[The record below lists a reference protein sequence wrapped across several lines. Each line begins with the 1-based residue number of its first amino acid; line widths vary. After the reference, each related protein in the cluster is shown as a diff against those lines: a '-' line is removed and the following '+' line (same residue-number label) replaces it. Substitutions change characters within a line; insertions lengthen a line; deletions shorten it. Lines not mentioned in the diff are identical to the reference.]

1 MNIADREVGDIKNRR
16 GIGISNMQNNK
27 ISQVTDEA
35 ETVEVNIG
43 SNSHWAPPT
52 LMRGYEIRR
61 NLSTSISLI
70 IQHHDQWLNNILSRS
85 SWFSFI
91 HDIFYLI
98 HQKCFTWNIMTEPIL
113 FIPNRW
119 KYYCTF
125 SISFW
130 IFFLYHSRLS
140 IIQARF
146 YLVIKRLS
154 P

>member
-1 MNIADREVGDIKNRR
+1 MNIPDREVGDIKNRR
-16 GIGISNMQNNK
+16 GIGISNMQNKK
-27 ISQVTDEA
+27 ISQVTDET

-43 SNSHWAPPT
+43 SNSHWALTT
-52 LMRGYEIRR
+52 LMRGYEISK

-91 HDIFYLI
+91 HDISYLI
-98 HQKCFTWNIMTEPIL
+98 HQKCFTWNILTEHIL

-119 KYYCTF
+119 KYHYTYFLCF
-125 SISFW
+125 ISL
-130 IFFLYHSRLS
+130 FLSGSQTSVTIMNSGGIRSLF
-140 IIQARF
+140 I
-146 YLVIKRLS
+146 

>member
-35 ETVEVNIG
+35 ETVEVNIE

-70 IQHHDQWLNNILSRS
+70 IQHHDQ
-85 SWFSFI
+85 
-91 HDIFYLI
+91 
-98 HQKCFTWNIMTEPIL
+98 
-113 FIPNRW
+113 
-119 KYYCTF
+119 
-125 SISFW
+125 
-130 IFFLYHSRLS
+130 
-140 IIQARF
+140 
-146 YLVIKRLS
+146 
-154 P
+154 